1 VNLKVSPDL
10 EKIVAAAK
18 EANISIHDL
27 QFVRSLDTDVLEAL
41 SIVIEG
47 NDEAKGYFSWLLAK
61 SNLRTEPVG

>member
-1 VNLKVSPDL
+1 MNLKVSPYL

-27 QFVRSLDTDVLEAL
+27 QFVRGLDTDVLEAL

-61 SNLRTEPVG
+61 SNLKTEPVG